1 MKSTEEQSLKLFSHE
16 RLLLAILADSVKGEA
31 GISVSLMTEWKDAWE
46 KLADMAE
53 RHGVSSVVADF
64 MEIVPKEVLPPK
76 LILLTLIGQKMEQ
89 ESVYQRQWDIASQ
102 FADELNKKGVKV
114 FVLKGIAFSTYYR
127 NPAMRECGDC
137 DCYLLRNNGEKAY
150 ALGNE
155 TAQEMGW
162 EAAFGTYK
170 HSHIHADGLMIE
182 NHRYLTDF
190 NNTAQG
196 KRIERLLEDVI
207 KNEDGTRIGDSQL
220 VRPCAHFNALFLIKH
235 ALQDFI
241 EGGLSLRMVYDWLAF
256 LHAEQNNLDWN
267 RLYGDMEQCRL
278 RRFADIMTVVCR
290 DYLGLQFTTDDINPR
305 CDKEMVEAVLK
316 DTLRGGSHLIP
327 NESFAH
333 KTVRILKRFMRMW
346 KYRTLATESVPVM
359 IWNSFAFS
367 SYLKRDID
375 ME

>member
-1 MKSTEEQSLKLFSHE
+1 MFSHE
-16 RLLLAILADSVKGEA
+16 RLLLAILADSVA
-31 GISVSLMTEWKDAWE
+31 GKAVLSMPLLSELKYAWE
-46 KLADMAE
+46 GVTDIAE

-64 MEIVPKEVLPPK
+64 LECVPKEVLPPK
-76 LILLTLIGQKMEQ
+76 LILLTLIGKKMEQ
-89 ESVYQRQWDIASQ
+89 ESVYQKQWDIASQ
-102 FADELNKKGVKV
+102 FADGLDTKGVRMY
-114 FVLKGIAFSTYYR
+114 VLKGIAFSTYYR

-137 DCYLLRNNGEKAY
+137 DCYLLGNNGEKSY

-155 TAQEMGW
+155 TALEMGW
-162 EAAFGTYK
+162 KAAFGTYK

-190 NNTAQG
+190 DNTTQG
-196 KRIERLLEDVI
+196 KKIERLLEDNI
-207 KNEDGTRIGDSQL
+207 KNEEGTQIWDSKL

-235 ALQDFI
+235 AHQDFI
-241 EGGLSLRMVYDWLAF
+241 EGGLSLRMIYDWLVF

-267 RLYGDMEQCRL
+267 RLYEDMEQCRL
-278 RRFADIMTVVCR
+278 RRFADIMTVICR
-290 DYLGLQFTTDDINPR
+290 DYLGLQFTADGVNPM

-316 DTLRGGSHLIP
+316 DTLRGGSHMIP
-327 NESFAH
+327 NESLAH
-333 KTVRILKRFMRMW
+333 KSVRILKRFVKMW
-346 KYRTLATESVPVM
+346 KYRRLATESVPVM

>member
-1 MKSTEEQSLKLFSHE
+1 MLPHE

-31 GISVSLMTEWKDAWE
+31 GFSVSLMTELKDAWE
-46 KLADMAE
+46 ELADLAE

-64 MEIVPKEVLPPK
+64 LECVPKEVLPPK

-102 FADELNKKGVKV
+102 FADKLDKKGVRMY
-114 FVLKGIAFSTYYR
+114 VLKGIAFSTYYR

-137 DCYLLRNNGEKAY
+137 DCYLLGSNGEKAY

-155 TAQEMGW
+155 AAREIGW

-190 NNTAQG
+190 DNTTQG
-196 KRIERLLEDVI
+196 KKIERLLEDVI
-207 KNEDGTRIGDSQL
+207 KNEDGTRIGDSKL

-241 EGGLSLRMVYDWLAF
+241 EGGLSLRMIYDWLVF

-267 RLYGDMEQCRL
+267 RLYEDMERCKL
-278 RRFADIMTVVCR
+278 RRFADIMTVICR
-290 DYLGLQFTTDDINPR
+290 DFLGLQLTADGINPKY
-305 CDKEMVEAVLK
+305 DKEMVEAVLK
-316 DTLRGGSHLIP
+316 DTLRGGSHMIP
-327 NESFAH
+327 NESLAH
-333 KTVRILKRFMRMW
+333 KTVRILKRFARMW
-346 KYRTLATESVPVM
+346 KYRDLATECVPVM

-367 SYLKRDID
+367 SYLQRDID